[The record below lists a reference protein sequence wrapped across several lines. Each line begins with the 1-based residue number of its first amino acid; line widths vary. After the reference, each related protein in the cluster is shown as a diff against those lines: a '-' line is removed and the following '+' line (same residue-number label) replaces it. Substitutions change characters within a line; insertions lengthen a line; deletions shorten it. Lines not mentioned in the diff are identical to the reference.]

1 MHWQRTLRG
10 SVVSQVV
17 ISLSEQL
24 ASKLNRNFHT
34 VFYLNRITCGS
45 LDYLKGYAERSE
57 ASRVAQ

>member
-10 SVVSQVV
+10 RIVSQVV

-34 VFYLNRITCGS
+34 AFYLNRSS
-45 LDYLKGYAERSE
+45 LDYLKGHAARSE
-57 ASRVAQ
+57 ASCVAQ